1 MVIVG
6 ARCAGAALAAFLA
19 RRGIAVL
26 AVDKDPLP
34 SEQVLSTHTVHP
46 PGMDV
51 LDQLGVGDAVRSVTP
66 PMQLFRLAKGESAV
80 DIPLRDG
87 RAERCP
93 RRERLDGLIQDAA
106 RAAGAELR
114 DRTRVVGLLRQG
126 DRVTGVRLRTR
137 NGEEAV
143 EAGLVVGADGRNS
156 TVAQEVDAEEYLAYD
171 APRGMYW
178 GYWDTPAVWRDPRR
192 YPFDMYIG
200 HVAGH
205 IRAVFETDDDKLLIG
220 SLPPVEKASE
230 WSKDATAALLDN
242 LTASPVTGPLVADA
256 APAEP
261 VRGTLK
267 ERYFFRR
274 GAGPGWVLVGDAGHH
289 KEFVLGDG
297 ITEALLQ
304 ARSLST
310 AIAENGDDALQRW
323 WRERDVKA
331 LPLACFG
338 RDEGSVGPPPR
349 LQEHV
354 FARLAQRPD
363 MVAKMPAMIE
373 HEISPYENL
382 GPLLPLRCALGAALR
397 GEPGCI
403 KEFFA
408 MARRGM
414 EVGRELSRRRQLL
427 AEAG

>member
-1 MVIVG
+1 
-6 ARCAGAALAAFLA
+6 
-19 RRGIAVL
+19 
-26 AVDKDPLP
+26 
-34 SEQVLSTHTVHP
+34 
-46 PGMDV
+46 MDV
-51 LDQLGVGDAVRSVTP
+51 LDELGIGDAVRSVTP
-66 PMQLFRLAKGESAV
+66 PMKLFRLAKGGSAV
-80 DIPLRDG
+80 DIPLREG

-93 RRERLDGLIQDAA
+93 RRARLDGLIQDAA

-114 DRTRVVGLLRQG
+114 DRTRVVGLLRRG

-137 NGEEAV
+137 DGEQQV

-156 TVAQEVDAEEYLAYD
+156 TVAKEVDAEEYLAYD

-178 GYWDTPAVWRDPRR
+178 GYWDTPPVWRDRR
-192 YPFDMYIG
+192 QYPFDMYIG
-200 HVAGH
+200 HVDGH
-205 IRAVFETDDDKLLIG
+205 IRTVFETDHDQLLLG
-220 SLPPVEKASE
+220 SLPPVKHATE

-242 LTASPVTGPLVADA
+242 LAASPVTGPLVADA

-274 GAGPGWVLVGDAGHH
+274 AAGPGWVLVGDAGHH

-310 AIAENGDDALQRW
+310 AIAEGGDDALLRW
-323 WRERDVKA
+323 WRARDVEA

-338 RDEGSVGPPPR
+338 RDEGSLGPPPR

-354 FARLAQRPD
+354 FAQLAQRPA
-363 MVAKMPAMIE
+363 MVAEMPAMVE
-373 HEISPYENL
+373 REVSPYDAISP
-382 GPLLPLRCALGAALR
+382 LLAVRCALAAALR

-403 KEFFA
+403 KDFFA

-414 EVGRELSRRRQLL
+414 EVGRELSRRRRLL
-427 AEAG
+427 AQIGWADGWSR